1 MTKRTF
7 HFTRCSALST
17 SSRQSD
23 STEPDECAKVI
34 QKLSLEASSKKALQ
48 TYQELVTEAK
58 KLGHTEQD

>member
-1 MTKRTF
+1 
-7 HFTRCSALST
+7 
-17 SSRQSD
+17 
-23 STEPDECAKVI
+23 VI